1 MKPLCTISWRSLLT
15 LAALGCAALPL
26 MAQTAPEP
34 KLTTAQQDSVGP
46 LILRDESI
54 DQVLALLERW
64 TGKTILRPQALPNAT
79 ITLTLKGS
87 VSRDEAIRALETL
100 LTLNGIAI
108 TPLDDK
114 FLKVTAL
121 ALARAEAPELIDGS
135 TLMLPPSGRIVSKI
149 FQLNF
154 LRVAEFMP
162 QITGLLNPGTGSPPV
177 LFDKAN
183 AALITDTLSNLQ
195 RIETLVAK
203 LDQPM
208 LAGLSPKFYQLH
220 FAKASDVVNKMH
232 AILSGALQNQVGTAT
247 TYNPDDRTN
256 QIVLVSDPR
265 QHPFFDDLV
274 ARLDVK
280 SDPNTRN
287 EVIYLKH
294 AAAKE
299 VASILS
305 QLVSG
310 QNSSTKT
317 AGGADPGR
325 PGQIINLQPPII
337 TQGPNNTTISSPAP
351 ISSASSLGLGE
362 STNQFSALM
371 TILPEERSNSI
382 VVSGTVDDIRLIREL
397 VDKIDI
403 ILAQVRIEVIIA
415 EVTLKDSDKSG
426 ISALN
431 LTVGP
436 NPKTGHP
443 AITNFAGAVAGWAV
457 TDGVVSPVA
466 FKAAMGD
473 AGGKSNVRILSA
485 PLIMTTHNKEAT
497 LTVGQS
503 QPIITG
509 SQASPVGSTTGTGFA
524 TSSQVTYKDIA
535 IELKVTPLIGEDGNI
550 QLKIDQKVDDIIGT
564 VTVDNNQQPIIGRRQ
579 ANSFINVQDGQ
590 MIVLGGLQRSKN
602 SADRAKLGFLHE
614 IPIFSHI
621 FGARNSGIERTELL
635 LFIRPH
641 VIRPHDGGADTAKKI
656 DELSNRDQINDYL
669 NPPSPLP
676 LKKKK

>member
-1 MKPLCTISWRSLLT
+1 MKNFSPSLWRNILSLAL
-15 LAALGCAALPL
+15 LACLALPVA
-26 MAQTAPEP
+26 AQTAPEP
-34 KLTTAQQDSVGP
+34 KLTPAQLESVGP
-46 LILRDESI
+46 LLLRDESI
-54 DQVLALLERW
+54 EQVLALLERW
-64 TGKTILRPQALPNAT
+64 TGKTVLRPQALPAGT
-79 ITLTLKGS
+79 ISLTLKGS
-87 VSRDEAIRALETL
+87 VSREEAIRALETL

-121 ALARAEAPELIDGS
+121 ALARSEAPELIDGS
-135 TLMLPPSGRIVSKI
+135 TLALPPSGRIASKI

-162 QITGLLNPGTGSPPV
+162 QIASLLNPGTGSPPV
-177 LFDKAN
+177 LFEKAN
-183 AALITDTLSNLQ
+183 AALITDSLSNLQ

-203 LDQPM
+203 LDQPL

-220 FAKASDVVNKMH
+220 FAKASDVVNKMRS
-232 AILSGALQNQVGTAT
+232 ILSGALQNQVGTAT

-294 AAAKE
+294 AASKD

-310 QNSSTKT
+310 QNNAAKSGS
-317 AGGADPGR
+317 GADASR
-325 PGQIINLQPPII
+325 PGQILAAPPII
-337 TQGPNNTTISSPAP
+337 TQGPNNTTISTPAP
-351 ISSASSLGLGE
+351 ITLAGAVNLGLGE

-371 TILPEERSNSI
+371 TILPEERSNSLVI
-382 VVSGTVDDIRLIREL
+382 SGTVDDIRLIRDL

-415 EVTLKDSDKSG
+415 EVTLKDTDKSG
-426 ISALN
+426 ITALN
-431 LTVGP
+431 LAVATDPDSGRR
-436 NPKTGHP
+436 G
-443 AITNFAGAVAGWAV
+443 ITNFSGAVAGWAV
-457 TDGVVSPVA
+457 TDGIVNPLA

-473 AGGKSNVRILSA
+473 AGSKSNVRILSA

-590 MIVLGGLQRSKN
+590 MVVLGGLQRTK
-602 SADRAKLGFLHE
+602 ATAGRTKLGFLFE
-614 IPIFSHI
+614 LPIISQL
-621 FGARNSGIERTELL
+621 FGGRQKDAERTELL

-641 VIRPHDGGADTAKKI
+641 VIRPNEGGADTAKKI
-656 DELSNRDQINDYL
+656 DELSNKDQVNEYL
-669 NPPSPLP
+669 NPPPT
-676 LKKKK
+676 KKKK

>member
-1 MKPLCTISWRSLLT
+1 MKNFSSSLWRNLLSLAL
-15 LAALGCAALPL
+15 LACLALPGA
-26 MAQTAPEP
+26 AQTAPEP
-34 KLTTAQQDSVGP
+34 KLTAAQLESVGP
-46 LILRDESI
+46 LLLRDESI
-54 DQVLALLERW
+54 EQVLALLERW
-64 TGKTILRPQALPNAT
+64 TGKTVLRPQALPAGT
-79 ITLTLKGS
+79 ISLTLKGS
-87 VSRDEAIRALETL
+87 VSREEAIRALETL

-121 ALARAEAPELIDGS
+121 ALARSEAPELIDGS
-135 TLMLPPSGRIVSKI
+135 TLALPPSGRIASKI

-162 QITGLLNPGTGSPPV
+162 QIASLLNPGTGSPPV

-183 AALITDTLSNLQ
+183 AALITDSLSNLQ

-203 LDQPM
+203 LDQPL

-220 FAKASDVVNKMH
+220 FAKASDVVNKMRS
-232 AILSGALQNQVGTAT
+232 ILSGALQNQVGTAT

-294 AAAKE
+294 AASKD

-310 QNSSTKT
+310 QNSAAKS
-317 AGGADPGR
+317 GSGADAGR
-325 PGQIINLQPPII
+325 PGQIIAPLPPII
-337 TQGPNNTTISSPAP
+337 TQGPNNTTISTPAP
-351 ISSASSLGLGE
+351 ITLAGAVNLGLGE

-371 TILPEERSNSI
+371 TILPEERSNSLVI
-382 VVSGTVDDIRLIREL
+382 SGTVDDIRLIRDL

-415 EVTLKDSDKSG
+415 EVTLKDTDKSG
-426 ISALN
+426 ITALN
-431 LTVGP
+431 LTAATDPVSGRR
-436 NPKTGHP
+436 G
-443 AITNFAGAVAGWAV
+443 ITNFSGAVAGWVV
-457 TDGVVSPVA
+457 TDGVVNPLA

-473 AGGKSNVRILSA
+473 AGSKSNVRILSA

-535 IELKVTPLIGEDGNI
+535 IELKVTPLIGDDGNI

-590 MIVLGGLQRSKN
+590 MVVLGGLQRTKG
-602 SADRAKLGFLHE
+602 SAGRTKLGFLFE
-614 IPIFSHI
+614 LPIISQL
-621 FGARNSGIERTELL
+621 FGGRQKDAERTELL

-641 VIRPHDGGADTAKKI
+641 VIRPHEGGADTAKKI
-656 DELSNRDQINDYL
+656 DELSNKDQVNEYL
-669 NPPSPLP
+669 NPPPP
-676 LKKKK
+676 KKKK